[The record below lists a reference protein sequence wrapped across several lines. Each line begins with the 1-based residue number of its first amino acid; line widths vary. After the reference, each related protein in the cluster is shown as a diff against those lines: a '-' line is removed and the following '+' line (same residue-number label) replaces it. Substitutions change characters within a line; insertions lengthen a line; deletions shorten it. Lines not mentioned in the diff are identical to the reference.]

1 MNTIRGLV
9 NQGIKVLQQ
18 MRINYNSTIGPNTM
32 QLINISR
39 QLIPNLQKE
48 QPEIADILNNA
59 LSSINFNGFISAYS
73 FGDIR
78 TCYRILASLYNHPK
92 KIFISH
98 SSEDKDIV
106 NGFVKEI
113 LIAIRTGDDF
123 RNEIVKNMKGCDF
136 ILCMISENYKRSEV
150 CTNEMGA
157 AWAMDGKRILP
168 FKFPYLSFND
178 MGFLNVVKQGADITD
193 KSKLDELYTELC
205 AFYDLSTDWINYN
218 QRTADFIQL
227 VNSKTGH
234 N

>member
-1 MNTIRGLV
+1 MNTIRELV
-9 NQGIKVLQQ
+9 NQGIKVLQR
-18 MRINYNSTIGPNTM
+18 MKINYNSTIGPNTM
-32 QLINISR
+32 QLINISK

-59 LSSINFNGFISAYS
+59 LSTINFNGFISAYS

-98 SSEDKDIV
+98 SSEDKDIH
-106 NGFVKEI
+106 
-113 LIAIRTGDDF
+113 TGEDF

-168 FKFPYLSFND
+168 FKFPYISFND

-205 AFYDLSTDWINYN
+205 AFYSLSTDWINYN

-227 VNSKTGH
+227 VNSKTGCK
-234 N
+234 

>member
-1 MNTIRGLV
+1 MNTIRELV

-18 MRINYNSTIGPNTM
+18 MRINYNSPIGHNTM
-32 QLINISR
+32 QLINISK

-59 LSSINFNGFISAYS
+59 LSTINFNGFISAYS

-113 LIAIRTGDDF
+113 LMLGCKFERTDIFCTLDHSAIRTGEDF

-136 ILCMISENYKRSEV
+136 IYV
-150 CTNEMGA
+150 
-157 AWAMDGKRILP
+157 
-168 FKFPYLSFND
+168 
-178 MGFLNVVKQGADITD
+178 
-193 KSKLDELYTELC
+193 
-205 AFYDLSTDWINYN
+205 
-218 QRTADFIQL
+218 
-227 VNSKTGH
+227 
-234 N
+234 